1 MENEKIALVYSF
13 AEFSAI
19 FPDILKSKHHMTR
32 DCTLGKTVQ
41 VCYKSFS
48 QFLGSGLSQ
57 PLWDISGI
65 LLCCAS
71 NVLGTTEFCS
81 SAVSA
86 LIQDNDEYGL
96 SEIKHLS

>member
-1 MENEKIALVYSF
+1 VTVLSGKQSKFVISL
-13 AEFSAI
+13 
-19 FPDILKSKHHMTR
+19 FP
-32 DCTLGKTVQ
+32 
-41 VCYKSFS
+41 